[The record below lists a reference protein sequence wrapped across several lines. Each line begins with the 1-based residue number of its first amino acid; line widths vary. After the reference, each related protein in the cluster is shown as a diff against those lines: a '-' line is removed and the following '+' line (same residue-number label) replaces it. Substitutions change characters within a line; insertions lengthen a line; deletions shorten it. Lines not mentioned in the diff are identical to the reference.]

1 MPDLR
6 PMDMGEILDGAL
18 TIFRRHFGQFMR
30 LSILVVWLPTLI
42 VVYLKVR
49 FNGDPTAMVGLFQDH
64 TAAVILTGLAL
75 VIVWVACALVL
86 QAGTISIIS
95 DSYLGKEPT
104 VGSALRLGAARIGPL
119 LLVAISK
126 GLIIVLVYI
135 GGALGIALLAVVGR
149 LMGQVGSF
157 LFIFVGVIGL
167 IWLVIYVACAYGVT
181 SSVVVLEN
189 LDSSFDAF
197 GRSWGL
203 TKDAR
208 LKVFGAAV
216 VAWLISAL
224 LPQGAVAVIAAAVG
238 PQSASQP
245 ILVVVSSLLSVV
257 LAPILPCVL
266 TLLYYDLRVR
276 REAFDLQI
284 LGQQLGPS

>member
-49 FNGDPTAMVGLFQDH
+49 FNGDPTAMVNLFQEH
-64 TAAVILTGLAL
+64 TAAVILTGLA
-75 VIVWVACALVL
+75 VTIVWIVCALVL

-104 VGSALRLGAARIGPL
+104 VGSALRLGGAKIFPL
-119 LLVAISK
+119 LLVAFSK
-126 GLIIVLVYI
+126 GLIFVLVYI
-135 GGALGIALLAVVGR
+135 GGALGVALLGLVGR
-149 LMGQVGSF
+149 LMGQVASF
-157 LFIFVGVIGL
+157 LFIFFGAIGL

-197 GRSWGL
+197 GRSWAL

-208 LKVFGAAV
+208 LKVFGTAV
-216 VAWLISAL
+216 VSWLIAAL
-224 LPQGAVAVIAAAVG
+224 LPQAAVAVIAAAAG
-238 PQSASQP
+238 PQSASQS
-245 ILVVVSSLLSVV
+245 ILVVVSSLLSVI
-257 LAPILPCVL
+257 LAPILPCAL

>member
-30 LSILVVWLPTLI
+30 LSILVVWLPTAI

-49 FNGDPTAMVGLFQDH
+49 FNGDPTGMVSLFQDH
-64 TAAVILTGLAL
+64 VASVILTGLVV
-75 VIVWVACALVL
+75 VIIWIACALVL

-95 DSYLGKEPT
+95 DSYLGREPT
-104 VGSALRLGAARIGPL
+104 VGSALRLGGAKILPL
-119 LLVAISK
+119 VLVAFSK
-126 GLIIVLVYI
+126 GLIFILIYL
-135 GGALGIALLAVVGR
+135 GDALGIGVLVFAGRLLGPVFVVLFVFLGVVG
-149 LMGQVGSF
+149 M
-157 LFIFVGVIGL
+157 
-167 IWLVIYVACAYGVT
+167 IWLIAYVACAYGVT

-189 LDSSFDAF
+189 LASSFDAF
-197 GRSWGL
+197 GRSWAL
-203 TKDAR
+203 TKGAR
-208 LKVFGAAV
+208 LKVFGTAV
-216 VAWLISAL
+216 VAWLISQL
-224 LPQGAVAVIAAAVG
+224 LPQGAVGVIAAAAG
-238 PQSASQP
+238 PQSASQG
-245 ILVVVSSLLSVV
+245 ILVVVSSLLSVM
-257 LAPILPCVL
+257 LAPILPCAL

>member
-49 FNGDPTAMVGLFQDH
+49 FNGDPTAMVSLFQDH
-64 TAAVILTGLAL
+64 TAAVILTGLA
-75 VIVWVACALVL
+75 VAIVWVACALVL

-104 VGSALRLGAARIGPL
+104 VSSALRLGGAKIGPL

-126 GLIIVLVYI
+126 GLIFVLIYM

-157 LFIFVGVIGL
+157 LFIFLGVIGL
-167 IWLVIYVACAYGVT
+167 IWLVAYVACAYGVT

-189 LDSSFDAF
+189 LDTSFDAF
-197 GRSWGL
+197 GRSWAL
-203 TKDAR
+203 TKGAR
-208 LKVFGAAV
+208 LKVFGAAA

-224 LPQGAVAVIAAAVG
+224 LPQGAVGVIAAAAG

-257 LAPILPCVL
+257 LAPILPCAL

>member
-18 TIFRRHFGQFMR
+18 NIYRRHFGQFMR
-30 LSILVVWLPTLI
+30 LSILVVWLPTAM

-49 FNGDPTAMVGLFQDH
+49 FNGDPTGIVTLFQDH
-64 TAAVILTGLAL
+64 TAAVILTILA
-75 VIVWVACALVL
+75 VAIVWIACALVL

-104 VGSALRLGAARIGPL
+104 VGSALRLGGARIGPL

-135 GGALGIALLAVVGR
+135 GGALGVALLALVGR
-149 LMGQVGSF
+149 LLGQVGSF
-157 LFIFVGVIGL
+157 LFVFFGVIGV

-181 SSVVVLEN
+181 SSVVVLES

-197 GRSWGL
+197 GRSWAL
-203 TKDAR
+203 TKGAR
-208 LKVFGAAV
+208 LKVFGTAV
-216 VAWLISAL
+216 VAWLIAAL
-224 LPQGAVAVIAAAVG
+224 LPQGAVGVIAAAAG

-257 LAPILPCVL
+257 LAPILPCAL

-284 LGQQLGPS
+284 LGQQLGPA